1 MQQLQGCNTPAL
13 TRYFTD
19 SLASSRQ
26 LWCEGG
32 TLGTAYQ
39 VEIPRGIHINY
50 GHIPWPTVVMSKMF
64 MHTDT
69 LLETDSTKEYKKQ
82 YYVHYFPTWRNQND
96 YLKVHMHL
104 TKKPNS
110 CRPLFATSMLCRKDV
125 SSLAFVALFTA
136 WNLLAGYISWL
147 LWWWSLE
154 HVWDGS
160 FQKKLLK
167 WVLWSWGLFNIH
179 GFCRQVGRT
188 SEWTLRLCWCNIQV

>member
-64 MHTDT
+64 YAHGHPSRDWQYKRIQKTVLCALLSNLKKSERLSQSSYALHQKTD
-69 LLETDSTKEYKKQ
+69 
-82 YYVHYFPTWRNQND
+82 
-96 YLKVHMHL
+96 
-104 TKKPNS
+104 
-110 CRPLFATSMLCRKDV
+110 
-125 SSLAFVALFTA
+125 LFTA